1 MTDRRFPPPWTMERL
16 PGGFKVIDATGGKL
30 GSPELPFFVV
40 RSVLASIIRDGVTH
54 PRGYSVNLS
63 QTARPTHDPSH

>member
-30 GSPELPFFVV
+30 GSP
-40 RSVLASIIRDGVTH
+40 SDGSLAWR
-54 PRGYSVNLS
+54 LL
-63 QTARPTHDPSH
+63 